1 MERLLVTVFVWALL
15 VATTGVFVA
24 TEALKL
30 ERPPVSEL
38 AGTPVFSPTCD
49 CPREVASF
57 SFRLRQR
64 ARIDVEIVDADGEPV
79 RVIASDVRRGR
90 GRAEFEWD
98 GRDDGG
104 EIVPDGEYRVRVRDE
119 RRDRTVTFGKEIAVD
134 TEAPSV
140 RLEDVRPA
148 RVDVGEDVELRF
160 ELSEI
165 ARVRVLADGRFVAAV
180 GRFLPGAREVVW
192 STDDLEPGEYEL
204 ALVARDRAGNRSE
217 PTASVSIEIVSAQR

>member
-1 MERLLVTVFVWALL
+1 VERLLVTVFVWALL

-38 AGTPVFSPTCD
+38 AATRRFSPTCG
-49 CPREVASF
+49 CPRAVAAF

-64 ARIDVEIVDADGEPV
+64 ARIDVEIVGADGEPV
-79 RVIASDVRRGR
+79 RGVASDVRRGR

-98 GRDDGG
+98 GRDDAGAV
-104 EIVPDGEYRVRVRDE
+104 VPDGEYRVRVRDE
-119 RRDRTVTFGKEIAVD
+119 RRDRTVTFGQEIEVD
-134 TEAPSV
+134 TEAPAVESV
-140 RLEDVRPA
+140 DVRPS
-148 RVDVGEDVELRF
+148 RVERGQDVEIRF

-165 ARVRVLADGRFVAAV
+165 ARLRVRADGRVVASL
-180 GRFLPGAREVVW
+180 GRFLPGRREAVW
-192 STDDLEPGEYEL
+192 STGDVEPGDYEL

-217 PTASVSIEIVSAQR
+217 PSAVVRLEIVSAQG